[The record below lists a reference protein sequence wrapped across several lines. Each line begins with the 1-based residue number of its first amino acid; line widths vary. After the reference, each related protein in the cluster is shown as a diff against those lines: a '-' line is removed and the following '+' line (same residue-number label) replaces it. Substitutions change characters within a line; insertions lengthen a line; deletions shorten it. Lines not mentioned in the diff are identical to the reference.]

1 MEYLIPEELKF
12 NRDGLIPAIVQDVAT
27 GQVLMLAYMNKEAL
41 SLSLATGQTWFFS
54 RSRGELWHK
63 GATSGH
69 YQHIVNIF
77 YDCDGDALLVQVRQE
92 GVACHEGEFSC
103 FHNPLRLPVS
113 PEQDR
118 ARGTVSGGHKVSWPK
133 EKEAREHKV
142 GYYMTQGAAASSG
155 SNEKVGT
162 FRGEMVQ
169 GMKRLEDSR
178 TTEPR
183 KGLEQSGQ
191 QADARDISDL
201 GQILVEV
208 FEVIKKRQR
217 ELPEGSYTARLFK
230 EGQDRILKKIGEE
243 ATEVV
248 LASKGGRAEEILYE
262 LADLYYH
269 TLVALAYHGLE
280 LGDLARELASRR
292 R

>member
-1 MEYLIPEELKF
+1 MDYGIPEELKF
-12 NRDGLIPAIVQDVAT
+12 NRDGLIPAIVQDVTT

-41 SLSLATGQTWFFS
+41 SLSLSTGQTWFFS

-103 FHNPLRLPVS
+103 FHHPLRLKTDS
-113 PEQDR
+113 EQDEPEQD
-118 ARGTVSGGHKVSWPK
+118 KPK
-133 EKEAREHKV
+133 E
-142 GYYMTQGAAASSG
+142 
-155 SNEKVGT
+155 
-162 FRGEMVQ
+162 
-169 GMKRLEDSR
+169 
-178 TTEPR
+178 
-183 KGLEQSGQ
+183 
-191 QADARDISDL
+191 DL
-201 GQILVEV
+201 GRVLAEV
-208 FEVIKKRQR
+208 FEVIKARKKD
-217 ELPEGSYTARLFK
+217 LPENSYTARLFK
-230 EGQDRILKKIGEE
+230 EGQDKILKKIGEE

-269 TLVALAYHGLE
+269 TLVLLAYHGLE
-280 LGDLARELASRR
+280 PQDLAQELARR
-292 R
+292 RR

>member
-1 MEYLIPEELKF
+1 MQRLPEELKF
-12 NRDGLIPAIVQDVAT
+12 NKDGLIPAIVQDVAT
-27 GQVLMLAYMNKEAL
+27 GQVLMLAYMNEEAL
-41 SLSLATGQTWFFS
+41 RLSLATGQTWFFS

-103 FHNPLRLPVS
+103 FHHPLRLQVNSQQDKRAVPGGDDASGLAEGKATDHKAGHCTGQEEGRICGSVVEAMETKKEL
-113 PEQDR
+113 EQ
-118 ARGTVSGGHKVSWPK
+118 AVQ
-133 EKEAREHKV
+133 
-142 GYYMTQGAAASSG
+142 QGALG
-155 SNEKVGT
+155 GV
-162 FRGEMVQ
+162 
-169 GMKRLEDSR
+169 
-178 TTEPR
+178 
-183 KGLEQSGQ
+183 
-191 QADARDISDL
+191 SDL
-201 GQILVEV
+201 GQILTEV
-208 FEVIKKRQR
+208 FDVIKKRKK

-230 EGQDRILKKIGEE
+230 EGQDRILKKVGEE

-248 LASKGGRAEEILYE
+248 LASKGGRTEEILYE

-269 TLVALAYHGLE
+269 TLVVLAYHGLE
-280 LGDLARELASRR
+280 LEDLARELASRR